1 MASTTN
7 VLISG
12 ASRGLGKVFVEQYL
26 ARPNHTVIGT
36 VRDVKSAAA
45 EELRALPAAEG
56 SKVVLVK
63 VEYTS
68 TTDAVDAVKELE
80 AQGITK
86 LDIVIANAGIAGQQ
100 GRIETIDPKGLAEVY
115 LVNAVGPAVLFLAL
129 KPLLDR
135 AETPK
140 WLAISSGLA
149 SLHDLHKYPMFPGFP
164 YNGSKAALNHFTK
177 TIHVESP
184 KIIAFAVSPGFF
196 ETDMGRKTA
205 AFFDFENP
213 PFSDINT
220 NIKSIIGLITK
231 KQPGQVAGEKTVIMI
246 CDSLLVKMARIY
258 KIKALA
264 ARSITRLFNFMRFN
278 RPSCLCAVKLIF
290 KLPTSRA
297 SLKPLQ
303 VKNWYIRP

>member
-1 MASTTN
+1 MILA
-7 VLISG
+7 
-12 ASRGLGKVFVEQYL
+12 GLGKAFVEQYL

-36 VRDVKSAAA
+36 VREVNSAAA

-68 TTDAVDAVKELE
+68 TTDAVDAVKVLE

-86 LDIVIANAGIAGQQ
+86 LDVVIANAGIAGQQ

-184 KIIAFAVSPGFF
+184 KIIAFAVSPGYV
-196 ETDMGRKTA
+196 
-205 AFFDFENP
+205 
-213 PFSDINT
+213 
-220 NIKSIIGLITK
+220 
-231 KQPGQVAGEKTVIMI
+231 PGA
-246 CDSLLVKMARIY
+246 D
-258 KIKALA
+258 
-264 ARSITRLFNFMRFN
+264 
-278 RPSCLCAVKLIF
+278 
-290 KLPTSRA
+290 
-297 SLKPLQ
+297 
-303 VKNWYIRP
+303 

>member
-1 MASTTN
+1 MPAE
-7 VLISG
+7 VCVILLGLFLRRRAFHPDIIL
-12 ASRGLGKVFVEQYL
+12 AGLGKAFVEQYL

-100 GRIETIDPKGLAEVY
+100 GSIETIHPKGLAEVY

-184 KIIAFAVSPGFF
+184 KIIAFAVSPGYVPAPIRQ
-196 ETDMGRKTA
+196 MK
-205 AFFDFENP
+205 AFP
-213 PFSDINT
+213 MSL
-220 NIKSIIGLITK
+220 LITNRVCLSCI
-231 KQPGQVAGEKTVIMI
+231 G
-246 CDSLLVKMARIY
+246 SLRPTWDGRLPHFS
-258 KIKALA
+258 AL
-264 ARSITRLFNFMRFN
+264 RTRPFR
-278 RPSCLCAVKLIF
+278 
-290 KLPTSRA
+290 TSTLTLREL
-297 SLKPLQ
+297 SG
-303 VKNWYIRP
+303 W

>member
-12 ASRGLGKVFVEQYL
+12 ASRGLGKAFVEQYL
-26 ARPNHTVIGT
+26 ARPSHTVIGT

-45 EELRALPAAEG
+45 EELRALPAAKG

-80 AQGITK
+80 AHGITK
-86 LDIVIANAGIAGQQ
+86 LDVVIANAGIAGQQ

-196 ETDMGRKTA
+196 ETDMGRKSA
-205 AFFDFENP
+205 AFFDLTNP

-220 NIKSIIGLITK
+220 NIKSIIGLVDNATRENYS
-231 KQPGQVAGEKTVIMI
+231 GQF
-246 CDSLLVKMARIY
+246 L
-258 KIKALA
+258 
-264 ARSITRLFNFMRFN
+264 NFDGQ
-278 RPSCLCAVKLIF
+278 LIE
-290 KLPTSRA
+290 
-297 SLKPLQ
+297 
-303 VKNWYIRP
+303 W

>member
-12 ASRGLGKVFVEQYL
+12 ASRGLGKAFVEQYL

-129 KPLLDR
+129 KQLLDR

-184 KIIAFAVSPGFF
+184 KIIAFAVAPGFF

-205 AFFDFENP
+205 AFFNFENP

-220 NIKSIIGLITK
+220 NIKSIIGL
-231 KQPGQVAGEKTVIMI
+231 V
-246 CDSLLVKMARIY
+246 
-258 KIKALA
+258 
-264 ARSITRLFNFMRFN
+264 SIF
-278 RPSCLCAVKLIF
+278 PAVYPFIDAM
-290 KLPTSRA
+290 SQSSA
-297 SLKPLQ
+297 
-303 VKNWYIRP
+303 VG